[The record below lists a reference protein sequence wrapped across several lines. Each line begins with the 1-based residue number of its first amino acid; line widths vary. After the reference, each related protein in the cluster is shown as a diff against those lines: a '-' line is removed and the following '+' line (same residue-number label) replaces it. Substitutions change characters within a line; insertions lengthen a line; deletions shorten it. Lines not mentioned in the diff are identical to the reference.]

1 MISTT
6 SNPDRNIAL
15 WEIVSVLISCLIAQ
29 WTIHTFAGQFKWVG
43 TVPIVLAIG
52 LMLFSHWERG
62 ENLKDLGFRF
72 DNFLP
77 ALRLLLLPTAIAIV
91 LVILG
96 SWWWSE
102 SGFLLRQPRWRLFLV
117 PLWALVQQ
125 YALQGFINRRAQLA
139 VGPGLKSASI
149 VGLVFCILHLPSLL
163 LGVLALIGGFVWA
176 KAYQREPNIFAVA
189 LSHTLVSMALSL
201 SIPKDYANEL
211 RIGFKYFG
219 MLIYH

>member
-6 SNPDRNIAL
+6 SNPDRNIVL

-43 TVPIVLAIG
+43 AVPIVLAIG

-102 SGFLLRQPRWRLFLV
+102 SGFSLRQPGWRFFLV

-125 YALQGFINRRAQLA
+125 YGLQGFINRRAQLA

-149 VGLVFCILHLPSLL
+149 VGLAFCILHLPSLL
-163 LGVLALIGGFVWA
+163 LGVLALIGGFVWG
-176 KAYQREPNIFAVA
+176 KVYQREPNIFAVA

-219 MLIYH
+219 MLI